1 MPKAAKALMN
11 QRPPKR
17 VKNDAFEQ
25 VNDLVERHRGTT
37 RIASKE
43 WGNAIGGGGG
53 DPERANEFPVRINK
67 PNRPRDSRMRLKAQ
81 YATQWKDGGAGAVNL
96 GEPHLNDSD
105 LQAFGDIEKQKQ
117 IVSFESW
124 LASYLN
130 MSDPATAKLVD
141 DIMPEYWEKRM
152 EVIENQA
159 ELQKNLAL
167 IRLRGPQSKKDF
179 MVLYMLNTGQLPLPR
194 GSVFEPAQWSYNNE
208 DFTRGML
215 NPRRYMSP
223 VVKLDANGKKDPIGT
238 IAAAYAAGGPQFGG
252 RPADNAAALR
262 QIGNL
267 GTVPG
272 GIVKSEIMRSSLF

>member
-43 WGNAIGGGGG
+43 WGDAIGGGRA
-53 DPERANEFPVRINK
+53 DPQRANEFPVRINK
-67 PNRPRDSRMRLKAQ
+67 PNRGRDTRMRLKHQ
-81 YATQWKDGGAGAVNL
+81 YAQQYGADGTGAGINL
-96 GEPHLNDSD
+96 GRPELNDSD

-130 MSDPATAKLVD
+130 MADPATAKLVD
-141 DIMPEYWEKRM
+141 DIMPEYWEKRQ

-167 IRLRGPQSKKDF
+167 IRLRGPTSKKDF

-194 GSVFEPAQWSYNNE
+194 GSIFEPDKWSYSNQN
-208 DFTRGML
+208 FNRGMA
-215 NPRRYMSP
+215 NPRRYYP
-223 VVKLDANGKKDPIGT
+223 AQVKLDAEGKADPIGA
-238 IAAAYAAGGPQFGG
+238 ISRAYANGFGG
-252 RPADNAAALR
+252 GVSNPNVVLPT
-262 QIGNL
+262 IGNL
-267 GTVPG
+267 SQRPG
-272 GIVKSEIMRSSLF
+272 AVLGNQLVKQELF